1 MQSRNAGIVVYRQ
14 TSHGSEVMDT
24 TTAHVISIHQCHHTQ
39 MINSRTEAMRG
50 EGDSIINVKIN
61 VQYVVTRKMVATVKT
76 LIADLEIQRIEV
88 EVVEIRDSGERIT
101 KAGTINDEVVIIIEE
116 TTTIEMIEMVATI
129 MAEMIEMKILTL
141 MNIRRTAKRTRK
153 GIEIIMTARTKEGM
167 NTGMIGRMIKKLSVG
182 MMRKLEKEKK
192 NTRVNER
199 ITRMR
204 EGMKVEVREGMN
216 IGEMKGRMIIEVENV
231 ETSMLRI
238 GRRTRGMIETTGD
251 RRTIRKIQ
259 RTMARKMKQKRSGGK
274 LIRRKTLRGMINVTI
289 GKEEMEEMGETEGTV
304 EIETIEE
311 EMDPREMATERMNQ
325 EMKRV
330 KREEITTGTT
340 TGREMINVGMEEG
353 MEIDKNGMVVAA
365 DISSKRARM

>member
-1 MQSRNAGIVVYRQ
+1 MNLS
-14 TSHGSEVMDT
+14 DLL
-24 TTAHVISIHQCHHTQ
+24 
-39 MINSRTEAMRG
+39 EAFDG
-50 EGDSIINVKIN
+50 V
-61 VQYVVTRKMVATVKT
+61 
-76 LIADLEIQRIEV
+76 L
-88 EVVEIRDSGERIT
+88 
-101 KAGTINDEVVIIIEE
+101 
-116 TTTIEMIEMVATI
+116 
-129 MAEMIEMKILTL
+129 
-141 MNIRRTAKRTRK
+141 
-153 GIEIIMTARTKEGM
+153 
-167 NTGMIGRMIKKLSVG
+167 
-182 MMRKLEKEKK
+182 
-192 NTRVNER
+192 
-199 ITRMR
+199 
-204 EGMKVEVREGMN
+204 
-216 IGEMKGRMIIEVENV
+216 EMKGRMIIEVENV

-238 GRRTRGMIETTGD
+238 GRRTRGMIETIGD

-353 MEIDKNGMVVAA
+353 MEIDKNGTVVVA
-365 DISSKRARM
+365 DISSKMARM